1 MAIGIVLSVFGLG
14 FFCWL
19 LFTLAVY
26 ALPFLA
32 GLSAGLAAFHS
43 GAGLVG
49 ALVVGFLVGV
59 TILVLGQIVLANVRT
74 PLIRLFIGLIYTVPA
89 GVAGYQLSFALA
101 GIGMPA
107 GGWQHAF
114 AAAGAIVV
122 GATAFA
128 RMALVI
134 PRFGRAGLRGG
145 HSAVSR
151 RLAVAGP
158 DQGVA
163 LAIRVIEQVGED
175 RRGEARVVEL
185 REIVAALLRLLRPG
199 SPDLGTPDE
208 DAMAAHVIRLVC
220 VYWNAVLFLRYGL
233 FLFAWRASSLVQDL
247 SRQPRLLPRMLFGA
261 RPRPLFG

>member
-43 GAGLVG
+43 GAGLIG

-59 TILVLGQIVLANVRT
+59 AVLVLGQIVVTTVRT
-74 PLIRLFIGLIYTVPA
+74 PLIRLFIGLIYAVPA
-89 GVAGYQLSFALA
+89 AVAAYQLCFALA

-134 PRFGRAGLRGG
+134 PPSTGRGPVERTAQ
-145 HSAVSR
+145 SAVDLR
-151 RLAVAGP
+151 P
-158 DQGVA
+158 HDQ
-163 LAIRVIEQVGED
+163 IRV
-175 RRGEARVVEL
+175 
-185 REIVAALLRLLRPG
+185 
-199 SPDLGTPDE
+199 
-208 DAMAAHVIRLVC
+208 
-220 VYWNAVLFLRYGL
+220 
-233 FLFAWRASSLVQDL
+233 
-247 SRQPRLLPRMLFGA
+247 
-261 RPRPLFG
+261 